1 MIEIIKLTDKNSK
14 ILFENEKYSVNKREK
29 LTDKGPEKKIFV
41 RQLLKKPK
49 KLFLKKK
56 TE

>member
-14 ILFENEKYSVNKREK
+14 ILFDNEKYSGNKKEK

-41 RQLLKKPK
+41 RQPLKKLK

-56 TE
+56 TK